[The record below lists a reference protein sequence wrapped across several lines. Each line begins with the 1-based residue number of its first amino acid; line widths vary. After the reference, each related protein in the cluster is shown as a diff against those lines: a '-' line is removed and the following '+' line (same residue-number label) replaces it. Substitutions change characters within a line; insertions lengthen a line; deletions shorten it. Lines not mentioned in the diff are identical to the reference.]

1 MYLRPEVEVSDWGF
15 VEQFLADHP
24 LGLLTTAI
32 AVPGQPTIQASHVP
46 FLFSPPPQHPTK
58 NAKWTSTGGTWSR
71 DGGNDLGVLRC
82 HLARANPQAKALL
95 SASSSDE
102 VLVVFSDPI
111 NQAGYISPQWYIE
124 TKPAIAKTVP
134 TWNYSELQ
142 IYGHAR
148 IVPTEQVVEDLSDLH
163 EHRLVEANPK
173 SHVWKVSDA
182 PEAYIKRLHA
192 AIVGIEITITS
203 VACKLKMSR
212 DKNDTDRQGVV
223 DGLKGVGNDAA
234 DKIADTVQRL
244 GAFKKS
250 S

>member
-1 MYLRPEVEVSDWGF
+1 MYLRPEVEVTDWEV
-15 VEQFLADHP
+15 VEQFLANHP

-32 AVPGQPTIQASHVP
+32 AVSGQPTIQASHAP
-46 FLFSPPPQHPTK
+46 FLFTPPSQHPIK
-58 NAKWTSTGGTWSR
+58 NDKWTSTSGTWSR
-71 DGGNDLGVLRC
+71 DGDNDLGVLRC
-82 HLARANPQAKALL
+82 HLARANPQAKVLL
-95 SASSSDE
+95 AATSSDE
-102 VLVVFSDPI
+102 ILVVFSDPT

-124 TKPAIAKTVP
+124 TKPATAKTVP

-163 EHRLVEANPK
+163 ENRLVEANPK

-203 VACKLKMSR
+203 VACKFKMSR
-212 DKNDTDRQGVV
+212 DKNDADRQGVV
-223 DGLKGVGNDAA
+223 EGLKGAGNDAA

-244 GAFKKS
+244 GSFKKPS
-250 S
+250 